1 LPCLRYGYSDPA
13 GSGTGFFIPSGR
25 HPLSDVFFLAYGG
38 LHWSYGDVMTMPT
51 HVRRSFVEMLET
63 QLEHERKEMER
74 KK

>member
-1 LPCLRYGYSDPA
+1 
-13 GSGTGFFIPSGR
+13 
-25 HPLSDVFFLAYGG
+25 
-38 LHWSYGDVMTMPT
+38 MTMPT